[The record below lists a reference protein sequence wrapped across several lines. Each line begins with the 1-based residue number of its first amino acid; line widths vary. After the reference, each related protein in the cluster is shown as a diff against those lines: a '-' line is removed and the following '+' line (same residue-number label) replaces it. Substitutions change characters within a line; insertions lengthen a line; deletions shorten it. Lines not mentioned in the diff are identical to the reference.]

1 MLNHHLSSSLINIL
15 TLFLSRVNCR
25 VRVRTQDLYYDI
37 TLNHHFF
44 QKFKLTKKNKKEFLI
59 I

>member
-15 TLFLSRVNCR
+15 TLFLHRVNCK

-37 TLNHHFF
+37 MLNHHFF
-44 QKFKLTKKNKKEFLI
+44 QKLKLTKKKKNEFLI